1 MKKTVQELRKNRRVQ
16 GLRGRIPAPSKRIAP
31 KTKTFS
37 LAVEHATDYPHRIVK
52 LENMHLELLHRKL
65 YSNMKPVSLFTGKF
79 LVSEG
84 YEDEFKSIA
93 MEHGFKA
100 MEVIEG

>member
-1 MKKTVQELRKNRRVQ
+1 
-16 GLRGRIPAPSKRIAP
+16 
-31 KTKTFS
+31 
-37 LAVEHATDYPHRIVK
+37 
-52 LENMHLELLHRKL
+52 MHLELLHRKL